1 MGAVTRPSS
10 GDRAEH
16 VSLLGHQLDPSSARE
31 ARVTKQSAAPV
42 AIFLT
47 CAVLFFTSCVFVLV
61 LGAHPAAGRANA
73 AAVAPISSLR
83 YARGATSVGVPE
95 SALEARD
102 AAIARGLTFDPRWFR
117 QGGLAPDES
126 LSPVAGAA
134 EAPQLGF
141 ERWRGAPFWRRFRAM
156 PVSFNRPRVAMR
168 EEPLVVATHAPRAP
182 TRRSGPPRSRSTASP
197 PRRRARGPEAHRT
210 PRTPSSA

>member
-61 LGAHPAAGRANA
+61 LGAHPAAA
-73 AAVAPISSLR
+73 
-83 YARGATSVGVPE
+83 ATSRRRRRPGNPNPT
-95 SALEARD
+95 L
-102 AAIARGLTFDPRWFR
+102 W
-117 QGGLAPDES
+117 
-126 LSPVAGAA
+126 LSSP
-134 EAPQLGF
+134 
-141 ERWRGAPFWRRFRAM
+141 
-156 PVSFNRPRVAMR
+156 
-168 EEPLVVATHAPRAP
+168 TPRARCSRA
-182 TRRSGPPRSRSTASP
+182 TRTR
-197 PRRRARGPEAHRT
+197 
-210 PRTPSSA
+210 